1 MDEEM
6 EYAEMLEIP
15 VSTVNV
21 TKKKTRKG
29 KKTSDLKE
37 QVITKVNVDTTA
49 TAQSVPPNQPTEHPS
64 QYTDSPSQSTPVLEE
79 QPYSGLSENLIVT
92 ESSPIAIPRRKKQAF
107 FTKIFGDR
115 KENRSDT
122 DADTQTNQETLS
134 TTEPDT
140 LPIYNYNLWNKQGNT
155 QQESRENRHSLIVAI
170 EFAACFALC
179 LGIFLTNVFMPGS
192 AINTFFRSIHQT
204 EEPVDTRTYADFTLS
219 SILSEENAELTLS
232 ETGILSF
239 TEAGCVYPAADGTVD
254 TITQNSDGTWTV
266 KIIHSATFSEVISG
280 LNYVSCSVGNA
291 VKANIPLGYTDG
303 NTEVQVSMYDSG
315 ALLNCF
321 YVTESGN
328 LAWSEE

>member
-21 TKKKTRKG
+21 TKKKPRKG

-49 TAQSVPPNQPTEHPS
+49 TAQSVTPNQPTEQPS
-64 QYTDSPSQSTPVLEE
+64 QYTGSPSQNAPVLED
-79 QPYSGLSENLIVT
+79 QPHSGLSENLIVT
-92 ESSPIAIPRRKKQAF
+92 ESAPIAIPRRKKQAF
-107 FTKIFGDR
+107 FGKIFGVT
-115 KENRSDT
+115 KESWSDT
-122 DADTQTNQETLS
+122 DANIQTNQETLS
-134 TTEPDT
+134 TMEPDT
-140 LPIYNYNLWNKQGNT
+140 LPVYNYNLWNKQGNT

-280 LNYVSCSVGNA
+280 LSYASCSIGSA